1 MKKFI
6 SCLVLALSILMSCN
20 SDNDSYLSEQITHEK
35 FDQELNK
42 YANKQSALLSQT
54 LTRASVS
61 ISQEEVLEIAETMD
75 ANFIEF
81 YKENSEILLE
91 YAKKDLSEDE
101 IDLIT
106 LDETELLSFIED
118 NYSQEVYNIVFDFLT
133 GEEESIDIQN
143 IISND
148 RLNPIEKIAI
158 VNLKNLSDF
167 RDLSA
172 QAFEKEIE
180 DLERNNHYSA
190 NLCDEELASDLTDCA
205 LFPIAGTIVGFFT
218 GGGTAIMGFVSYA
231 VCSRSAYKSYKKCV
245 RNSR

>member
-133 GEEESIDIQN
+133 W
-143 IISND
+143 
-148 RLNPIEKIAI
+148 
-158 VNLKNLSDF
+158 
-167 RDLSA
+167 
-172 QAFEKEIE
+172 
-180 DLERNNHYSA
+180 
-190 NLCDEELASDLTDCA
+190 
-205 LFPIAGTIVGFFT
+205 
-218 GGGTAIMGFVSYA
+218 
-231 VCSRSAYKSYKKCV
+231 
-245 RNSR
+245 